1 MNKSHKRFEE
11 PLRSDRRGF
20 CLICAA
26 LLSACSSQTLFQ
38 SNFDA
43 TPIGQPPAHMQQV
56 GTANVSGSPRS
67 VVVVASPVQT
77 GGRWVQVSRPN
88 DPVTIVAFQGNFS
101 QFAGDGSYT
110 LDATLFIPPGQAV
123 ASVQFEQFNQ
133 PVSNSFNGFLHLD
146 FLQNGT
152 IRIDDRPDTVFG
164 TFPHNQPFIVQVT
177 LNINAAPTAHI
188 ALAGAGASGQTD
200 YTIQAPF
207 IQAARQFGCGSLMD
221 GISLDRPVRCHQH
234 CRDESAI
241 DAADGARAEASE
253 PISWGFDGDHA
264 A

>member
-11 PLRSDRRGF
+11 PSRSARRGF

-56 GTANVSGSPRS
+56 GTANVSGSPGS

-110 LDATLFIPPGQAV
+110 FDATLFIPPGQAV
-123 ASVQFEQFNQ
+123 DSVQFEQFNQ

-207 IQAARQFGCGSLMD
+207 IQAARQFGA
-221 GISLDRPVRCHQH
+221 VRFWMGFPWTGPF
-234 CRDESAI
+234 
-241 DAADGARAEASE
+241 DATN
-253 PISWGFDGDHA
+253 IVVTKTQ
-264 A
+264 

>member
-1 MNKSHKRFEE
+1 
-11 PLRSDRRGF
+11 
-20 CLICAA
+20 
-26 LLSACSSQTLFQ
+26 
-38 SNFDA
+38 
-43 TPIGQPPAHMQQV
+43 
-56 GTANVSGSPRS
+56 VSGSPGS

-110 LDATLFIPPGQAV
+110 FDATLFMPPGQAV

-207 IQAARQFGCGSLMD
+207 IQAARQFGA
-221 GISLDRPVRCHQH
+221 VRFWMGFPWTGPF
-234 CRDESAI
+234 
-241 DAADGARAEASE
+241 DATNIVVTKAQ
-253 PISWGFDGDHA
+253 
-264 A
+264 

>member
-1 MNKSHKRFEE
+1 MNRSHKRFEE
-11 PLRSDRRGF
+11 PLRSARRGF

-56 GTANVSGSPRS
+56 GTANVSGSPGS

-110 LDATLFIPPGQAV
+110 FDATLFIPPDPAGRTV

-188 ALAGAGASGQTD
+188 ALGVLGHRGRR
-200 YTIQAPF
+200 TIRSRRPLF
-207 IQAARQFGCGSLMD
+207 RRRGSL
-221 GISLDRPVRCHQH
+221 VRFAYGW
-234 CRDESAI
+234 DFP
-241 DAADGARAEASE
+241 GPARLMPPTLS
-253 PISWGFDGDHA
+253 
-264 A
+264 